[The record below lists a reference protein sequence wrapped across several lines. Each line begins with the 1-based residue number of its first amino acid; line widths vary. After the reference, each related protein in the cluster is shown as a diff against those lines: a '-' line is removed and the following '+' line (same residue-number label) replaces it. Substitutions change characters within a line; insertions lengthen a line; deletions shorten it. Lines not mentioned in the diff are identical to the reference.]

1 MDGKLHPFEEFKALA
16 IFDPQV
22 DHMYVNG
29 LQFSNCIVPVLNTM
43 FGDDIECTSSGCY
56 FKQACSSIWAKY
68 ETMKLQFN
76 LGPIDDFKKQTP
88 ITLDMAFY
96 LVDGSYV
103 GDSSD
108 KCYIPIFVT
117 NPGENV
123 EAATH
128 WFLGN
133 MFMDRYFVANDW

>member
-1 MDGKLHPFEEFKALA
+1 
-16 IFDPQV
+16 
-22 DHMYVNG
+22 
-29 LQFSNCIVPVLNTM
+29 
-43 FGDDIECTSSGCY
+43 
-56 FKQACSSIWAKY
+56 
-68 ETMKLQFN
+68 MKLQFN

-133 MFMDRYFVANDW
+133 MFMDRYFVANDWNVTDPFNKEIYPKVGIYDKFIK